1 MWTVKR
7 SLREKQDGLR
17 GVVDLTGLDWRML
30 LKSYVVWARVIQLS
44 MFYPLVGQ
52 LMWIF
57 YPIDNVVV
65 YYQSDLSV
73 PGAEVTT
80 LPSSSLPHCLV
91 KPKRSLPHTCFF
103 RFRPSPNSSFHLRR
117 SANVPRDSDA
127 EGVISLRAFAKL
139 WGRRIRLCMVEA
151 AGSSD
156 VCVAPPSTLLL
167 ICDMPLDGEFL
178 LLSTTHG
185 TETFSLTAS
194 NAADT
199 HKSKTSGP

>member
-1 MWTVKR
+1 MRPGNTV
-7 SLREKQDGLR
+7 
-17 GVVDLTGLDWRML
+17 LTI
-30 LKSYVVWARVIQLS
+30 YVL
-44 MFYPLVGQ
+44 PLVGQ
-52 LMWIF
+52 IIWIF
-57 YPIDNVVV
+57 YPIDNVE
-65 YYQSDLSV
+65 YQRDLSV

-80 LPSSSLPHCLV
+80 LPSSSLSHFLV

-139 WGRRIRLCMVEA
+139 WGPRIRLSVVEA
-151 AGSSD
+151 AESSD
-156 VCVAPPSTLLL
+156 DCVAPSPSTLL
-167 ICDMPLDGEFL
+167 ICDVPSDGGFL

-199 HKSKTSGP
+199 HKSRKEGP

>member
-65 YYQSDLSV
+65 YIRVTCPFPV
-73 PGAEVTT
+73 P
-80 LPSSSLPHCLV
+80 
-91 KPKRSLPHTCFF
+91 K
-103 RFRPSPNSSFHLRR
+103 
-117 SANVPRDSDA
+117 
-127 EGVISLRAFAKL
+127 
-139 WGRRIRLCMVEA
+139 
-151 AGSSD
+151 
-156 VCVAPPSTLLL
+156 
-167 ICDMPLDGEFL
+167 
-178 LLSTTHG
+178 
-185 TETFSLTAS
+185 
-194 NAADT
+194 
-199 HKSKTSGP
+199 

>member
-1 MWTVKR
+1 M
-7 SLREKQDGLR
+7 
-17 GVVDLTGLDWRML
+17 
-30 LKSYVVWARVIQLS
+30 VWARAMQLS

-57 YPIDNVVV
+57 YPINNVV

-127 EGVISLRAFAKL
+127 EGVISLRAFTKL
-139 WGRRIRLCMVEA
+139 WGRRIRVEA

-156 VCVAPPSTLLL
+156 VCIAPSPSTLFVW
-167 ICDMPLDGEFL
+167 DVPLDGRSLL

-199 HKSKTSGP
+199 HKSRKSGMRT